1 MTMNFLLK
9 NIIRISIALV
19 SLLLP
24 SCEQDD
30 FLDGYNRNELFA
42 EPAQTELAAVESDW
56 QSRDLSVKN
65 YKVEQEIKVAEHVT
79 LKIVSFTVSGQT
91 EYAALVIPE
100 GNSKM
105 PVRIYAGGFA
115 IDNTVNS
122 IKLIMAGNGNA
133 DPFVFAFPAL
143 RGQSLSIT
151 INDVEYT
158 SPVSGGEHCDAFDGA
173 ADDVIAFLNV
183 IEETEPRADVQ
194 RTTVRGG
201 SRGATVAL
209 LVAERDKRVKGAI
222 GVAGPVN
229 LLKLTSQSEN
239 DRTYQCQ
246 FLSDLVDGKTSIE
259 SARQKMIA
267 SSPLYFAQ
275 HLPKT
280 QLHLGQKDRIVP
292 VSQGEDLNVAMT
304 NLGMKDSLE
313 LFIYEGRTH
322 ENIATDNQEL
332 NDRINQFVKQF

>member
-9 NIIRISIALV
+9 KIIPISIALV

-24 SCEQDD
+24 ACEEDD

-42 EPAQTELAAVESDW
+42 KPTQSELDAVVLKW
-56 QSRDLSVKN
+56 QSRDLSLRD
-65 YKVEQEIKVAEHVT
+65 YKVIQEVNIAESNLT
-79 LKIVSFTVSGQT
+79 LKIVTFSVSGHI
-91 EYAALVIPE
+91 EYGALVMPE
-100 GNSKM
+100 GNSRL
-105 PVRIYAGGFA
+105 PVRMYAGGFA
-115 IDNTVNS
+115 LDNAVNS
-122 IKLIMAGNGNA
+122 IKLIMSGNA
-133 DPFVFAFPAL
+133 NADRFMFAFPAL

-151 INDVEYT
+151 INDGEYT
-158 SPVSGGEHCDAFDGA
+158 SPVSTGKHCDAFDGA
-173 ADDVIAFLNV
+173 ADDVIAFLNL
-183 IEETEPRADVQ
+183 IEVTELRADVQ

-222 GVAGPVN
+222 AVAGPVN

-246 FLSDLVDGKTSIE
+246 FLSDLVQGKSSMQ
-259 SARQKMIA
+259 SARSKMIA

-275 HLPKT
+275 YLPKT
-280 QLHLGQKDRIVP
+280 QLHLGKNDRIVP
-292 VSQGEDLNVAMT
+292 VSQGEDLKMAMT

-313 LFIYEGRTH
+313 LFIYDRTH

-332 NDRINQFVKQF
+332 NDRINEFLKQF